1 MANLIRAAVSQE
13 MGDKQRQSANWE
25 ECKGSIATLQED
37 LQGICAAQVKMGH
50 EIASLVTGL
59 QDATE
64 GLAEVRAHMAGQ
76 FWESIESMR
85 GARGLPLAT
94 TGAAINPTKSDV
106 ASDVE
111 GLLGVLTRVELLEE
125 TRDTWEDAMLTEAAR
140 RGDLAVSVDRLRKE
154 LDALRRD
161 GVEMQR
167 LQGEMQ
173 ELQGV
178 VHNFEAEIQWIAE
191 GGDTK
196 TQRLQAE
203 VNGLWEELGLRS
215 DGVQGQLHILD
226 DLQGSIRAAIREGAL
241 SDAMGTMKD
250 VMRQEISPILM
261 RVQEVEVHVCT
272 STVKLDQRLAGLE
285 SGIVQAEG
293 LDLVREGLAEVQQ
306 KMAGVWRTVYGSEVV
321 RGEEVVLCGLAQN
334 MLNGCQGVV
343 REWNADRD
351 RWVIEAGGK
360 RLLIKAGN
368 TFAKDGLVAKWAA
381 FEQEQFSELAFGD
394 G

>member
-1 MANLIRAAVSQE
+1 MKFFLRPAGGRLGPLADSGSVLPVGECHEVYGDRVGRARQNFLRRKRQMANLVRAAVSQE

-64 GLAEVRAHMAGQ
+64 GLAEVRAHMSGQ
-76 FWESIESMR
+76 FWASIESMR
-85 GARGLPLAT
+85 GAGGLPLAT

-161 GVEMQR
+161 GV
-167 LQGEMQ
+167 
-173 ELQGV
+173 
-178 VHNFEAEIQWIAE
+178 
-191 GGDTK
+191 
-196 TQRLQAE
+196 
-203 VNGLWEELGLRS
+203 
-215 DGVQGQLHILD
+215 QGQLHISD
-226 DLQGSIRAAIREGAL
+226 DIQGSIRAAIREGAL
-241 SDAMGTMKD
+241 SDAMDTMKD

-306 KMAGVWRTVYGSEVV
+306 KMASVWRTAYGSEVV

-360 RLLIKAGN
+360 KLLIKAGN